1 MSNKLL
7 ARLSRADARLLE
19 SHLEAVDLPLRKVLQ
34 VRSKR
39 IEQVYFLDSGAASV
53 VANGEQA
60 IEVGMIGREGMVGL
74 PVVLGNGDRFPNEI
88 YMQIAARLPIHS

>member
-1 MSNKLL
+1 MRKSLQ
-7 ARLSRADARLLE
+7 ARN
-19 SHLEAVDLPLRKVLQ
+19 
-34 VRSKR
+34 KR

-60 IEVGMIGREGMVGL
+60 IEVGMIGREGIVGL

-88 YMQIAARLPIHS
+88 YMQIAGSGQRLSADSSARQSAPASRCTRCCCTACIRS